1 MKNFN
6 TTFKKISWQM
16 ILTLFAG
23 FFLLLNIL
31 TPFIADD
38 VSYAFIWDGEHAGNL
53 MDGIGERQRIESFT
67 DILISQ
73 YSHYFWWGG
82 RTVAH
87 ICVQFFS
94 WIGKSYFDVLNVF
107 VFCALVFLIFKIGTG
122 LKFRE
127 MNKKFL
133 LFILFALY
141 FLSPEFLLTDIWM
154 TGAINYLWMV
164 TLELLFIL
172 PFAIK
177 YHEKNFWKNP
187 SAWSVP
193 VMAILGLLAG
203 WSIEPGASVTLF
215 VTFWAVIKFWREK
228 NLQTWEVVG
237 FIFLFAGFLILV
249 LAPGNI
255 ERVEISKIYDP
266 DPDMP
271 VELYYT
277 SAMFLRNIFYGFLPI
292 VIRELPLFLPIIF
305 YFMRGKKTVENARF
319 ILNFLAASIIILFVM
334 ICLPEFPERA
344 GFPANIF
351 LLIASLAAFK
361 EILPDLE
368 KIFKP
373 HKKFFNNA
381 AKILAVFWI
390 FHMAACVCSY
400 YYMYAQIQDRW
411 KIIEA
416 NRNAEEIIVPYLELP
431 SWSEDIVGQRSWTK
445 YALWWGADLEPDPKG
460 NRNIMF
466 AQYYGLKKIH
476 TFENPEWR
484 TD

>member
-1 MKNFN
+1 MKNFD
-6 TTFKKISWQM
+6 FEKISWQI
-16 ILTLFAG
+16 ILFLFAA
-23 FFLLLNIL
+23 FFFVLNLL

-53 MDGIGERQRIESFT
+53 IDGIGERERIKSFT

-73 YSHYFWWGG
+73 WSHYFYWGG

-87 ICVQFFS
+87 VIVQFFS
-94 WIGKSYFDVLNVF
+94 WVGKSYFDVLNVF

-122 LKFRE
+122 LNLRE

-141 FLSPEFLLTDIWM
+141 FFTPEFLLTNIWM

-164 TLELLFIL
+164 TLELIFIL
-172 PFAIK
+172 PFAMK
-177 YHEKNFWKNP
+177 YRDKNFNP
-187 SAWSVP
+187 PKFFVI

-215 VTFWAVIKFWREK
+215 VTFFALIKFWREK
-228 NLQTWEVVG
+228 NLQSWAKVG
-237 FIFLFAGFLILV
+237 FIFLFAGFLILI

-255 ERVEISKIYDP
+255 ERVEISKIYAP
-266 DPDMP
+266 DTVLPS
-271 VELYYT
+271 ELLYT
-277 SAMFLRNIFYGFLPI
+277 PTMFMINIFYGFLPI
-292 VIRELPLFLPIIF
+292 IVRESLLFVPIIF
-305 YFMRGKKTVENARF
+305 YFMGGRKSVEATRF
-319 ILNFLAASIIILFVM
+319 ILTFLAASIIILLVM
-334 ICLPEFPERA
+334 VCLPEFPERA

-361 EILPDLE
+361 EILPALK
-368 KIFKP
+368 KIFNRRMN
-373 HKKFFNNA
+373 FLNNA
-381 AKILAVFWI
+381 AKVLAVFCI
-390 FHMAACVCSY
+390 FHMAACTYVY
-400 YYMYAQIQDRW
+400 AYMHAQLEDRW

-416 NRNAEEIIVPYLELP
+416 NRNAEEIVVPYLELP
-431 SWSEDIVGQRSWTK
+431 SWSEDIVGQRTWTN
-445 YALWWGADLEPDPKG
+445 YALWWGADLEPEQNG

-476 TFENPEWR
+476 TTENPDWG
-484 TD
+484 DD